1 MSNKIYDRNSTIDFW
16 DAVDNLIV
24 GIKKDYANWG
34 NNPEDLDG
42 SAKEIRLRMIH
53 EFNKGIDMKIGRKYT
68 KITTNGSVWGF
79 IANEDGVHKGIPH
92 KKGDVFKAAGW
103 RAPAKWAR
111 GSIFSNDKFYR
122 WTGPN
127 YLI

>member
-1 MSNKIYDRNSTIDFW
+1 MEFNE
-16 DAVDNLIV
+16 AVDKLLE
-24 GIKKDYANWG
+24 GIKEDYANWTDWEEG
-34 NNPEDLDG
+34 
-42 SAKEIRLRMIH
+42 IQR
-53 EFNKGIDMKIGRKYT
+53 FNDELNVKSGRKYT
-68 KITTNGSVWGF
+68 KIMKGTSVWGF

-111 GSIFSNDKFYR
+111 GNIFDGGKFYR

-127 YLI
+127 YL

>member
-42 SAKEIRLRMIH
+42 R
-53 EFNKGIDMKIGRKYT
+53 
-68 KITTNGSVWGF
+68 
-79 IANEDGVHKGIPH
+79 
-92 KKGDVFKAAGW
+92 
-103 RAPAKWAR
+103 
-111 GSIFSNDKFYR
+111 
-122 WTGPN
+122 
-127 YLI
+127 